1 MIFKCEN
8 KIIKNLLNFLFILF
22 LIFIARFIPHPPN
35 FTIIIALT
43 FYVALYFGDKSSLYV
58 LISFILSDAVLGFH
72 NLVYFTWASIL
83 IISLLANKLS
93 KTYIVRILGVI
104 LSVLLFYII
113 TNLGVYF
120 FADHGAD
127 KNLVEVFLLG
137 APFLANSMICSL
149 LFSMLAEIIIFYK
162 ISNKSVVEN

>member
-1 MIFKCEN
+1 MILRGEN
-8 KIIKNLLNFLFILF
+8 KIVKNLLNFLFI
-22 LIFIARFIPHPPN
+22 FILVFTARFIPHPPN

-43 FYVALYFGDKSSLYV
+43 FYVALYFGYKSSVYI
-58 LISFILSDAVLGFH
+58 LISFILTDAILGFH
-72 NLVYFTWASIL
+72 DLIYLTWSSIL
-83 IISLLANKLS
+83 IISLLAGKLS
-93 KTYIVRILGVI
+93 KTYYIRIIGVI

-127 KNLVEVFLLG
+127 KKLVGIFLLG
-137 APFLANSMICSL
+137 MPFLANSMICSL

-162 ISNKSVVEN
+162 INNKSIIEN